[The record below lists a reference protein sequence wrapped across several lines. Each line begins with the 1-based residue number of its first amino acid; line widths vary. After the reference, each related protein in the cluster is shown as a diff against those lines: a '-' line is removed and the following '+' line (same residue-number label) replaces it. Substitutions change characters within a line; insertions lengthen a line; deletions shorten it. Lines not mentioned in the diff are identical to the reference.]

1 MCMVEKKSFKFSV
14 RFAAVQERNKA
25 NMCSPNGFLLLK
37 HKKKDKAQVRRVQ
50 VLWLSFPTCIVSL
63 SHELMYYTTD
73 LERKEQ

>member
-37 HKKKDKAQVRRVQ
+37 HKKREIKLR
-50 VLWLSFPTCIVSL
+50 
-63 SHELMYYTTD
+63 
-73 LERKEQ
+73 